1 MVRKACKLEGSLS
14 STTKGVPVPFVYSR
28 VCHEN
33 VCVTV
38 VCSERVKDSNVDQYQ
53 DTIQDL
59 VLLPA
64 ARVSRQ
70 ASPLGIDHWKTA
82 VT

>member
-1 MVRKACKLEGSLS
+1 MVRQACKLEGSLS

-33 VCVTV
+33 VCDTV
-38 VCSERVKDSNVDQYQ
+38 VCPERVRDSNVDQYQ

-70 ASPLGIDHWKTA
+70 ARPLGIDHWKTA